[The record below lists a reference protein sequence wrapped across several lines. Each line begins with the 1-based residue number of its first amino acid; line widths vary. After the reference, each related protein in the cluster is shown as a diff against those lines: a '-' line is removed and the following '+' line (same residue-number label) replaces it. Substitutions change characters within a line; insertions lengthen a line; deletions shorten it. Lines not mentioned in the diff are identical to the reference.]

1 MQTVITSQS
10 FNSASQAE
18 AVSQHLDHNQAL
30 TRFMNWCAGQEEN
43 RFIWLAIGFLGT
55 IGMVLPLTVS
65 ALLAGGVNNF
75 ALLMLTCI
83 VNVPVLALNL
93 AAQSTKVT
101 LPVLF
106 FAWLV
111 DAAVIIYSAIFFL
124 TA

>member
-1 MQTVITSQS
+1 MQKVITAESFTSISQR
-10 FNSASQAE
+10 E
-18 AVSQHLDHNQAL
+18 VVSQHIGHNQAL

-75 ALLMLTCI
+75 ALLMLTCV

-111 DAAVIIYSAIFFL
+111 DAAVIIYSAIFYL

>member
-1 MQTVITSQS
+1 MQTVITAESFPSISQG
-10 FNSASQAE
+10 E
-18 AVSQHLDHNQAL
+18 VVSQHLDHNQVL

-43 RFIWLAIGFLGT
+43 RFIWLAVGFLGT

-65 ALLAGGVNNF
+65 ALIAAGGNNF
-75 ALLMLTCI
+75 PLLMMTCI
-83 VNVPVLALNL
+83 VNVPVLAFNL